1 MKKNQ
6 SPQDN
11 TINYFFDAIIFVL
24 SSTLKTLFKVLVD
37 ALKKNDNQF
46 VQKVL
51 KSTLMTM
58 FFGQLTKSKRITV
71 KDIKPVLEKKEVLEK
86 LINDKST
93 VPIGTDLRNGNSVHL
108 TLKEINQHVLVAG
121 ATGEGKTTL
130 MTTMIRHP
138 MRHGFPIIIIDPKG
152 DYDDVIKIHQMAIK
166 NGRGDKFKLFSLA
179 YPEKSCSYN
188 PLKIGTPEQLKSK
201 ILEALGLEHEYYGSV
216 AAQFLANLFDVLTY
230 LEIKKSMTLL
240 DLYKYLSSPNDLGK
254 LDLELKAKPRSPKQI
269 EIMAKMHSLKS
280 TDRKDLLGIMA
291 HINAMCLTE
300 FDEILGN
307 YENSRG
313 EIDIAEALNNN
324 EILYFQMNTP
334 GYADF
339 SQRIGKLILQDLK
352 LITSLIHAAKIKR
365 KYEFGFCF
373 IDEFGSFV
381 TESFAELLKMIRST
395 GIGMNLFMQGIA
407 DVEAINK
414 PLANQVLGNTKVKII
429 LRQDIDTDVET
440 WSSMAGTEDAEIES
454 YQINADGIL
463 SSRTGMGNVHEGKK
477 MKIDFDVFKNLN
489 VGQAV
494 VINKGR
500 HSQDLIQIWQQTPEI
515 FNQEIKK
522 SKTKPDIFN
531 SVADVTGSVHVSG
544 MQIFRRENPKPR
556 LKKSISVTS

>member
-1 MKKNQ
+1 MNQKQ

-11 TINYFFDAIIFVL
+11 TINYFFDAVIFIFFK
-24 SSTLKTLFKVLVD
+24 SIKTLFQVLLD
-37 ALKKNDNQF
+37 LIKKSDNKHINSF
-46 VQKVL
+46 L
-51 KSTLMTM
+51 KSAAVTE
-58 FFGQLTKSKRITV
+58 FFGNLTKSKRITV
-71 KDIKPVLEKKEVLEK
+71 KDIKPAKENQARLEK
-86 LINDKST
+86 LITDKT
-93 VPIGTDLRNGNSVHL
+93 KVPIGTDLRSENQVFL
-108 TLKEINQHVLVAG
+108 TIKEINQHVLVAG

-138 MRHGFPIIIIDPKG
+138 MIHGFPIIIIDPKG
-152 DYDDVIKIHQMAIK
+152 DFEDVKKIHQMAIN

-201 ILEALGLEHEYYGSV
+201 IMEALGLEHEYYGSV

-230 LEIKKSMTLL
+230 LEVKKSLTLM

-269 EIMAKMHSLKS
+269 EIMAKMHSLKT

-307 YENSRG
+307 YENTRG

-339 SQRIGKLILQDLK
+339 SMRIGKLILQDLK
-352 LITSLIHAAKIKR
+352 LITSLIHAAKIQR

-381 TESFAELLKMIRST
+381 TQSFAELLKMIRST

-407 DVEAINK
+407 DIEAINK

-454 YQINADGIL
+454 YQMNTDGL
-463 SSRTGMGNVHEGKK
+463 TSGRTGMGNVHEGKK

-500 HSQDLIQIWQQTPEI
+500 HTQELVQIWQQAQPHLKTEI
-515 FNQEIKK
+515 SEIQ
-522 SKTKPDIFN
+522 TKPDIFK
-531 SVADVTGSVHVSG
+531 SYTDLDGSARVVRKQNLGHHNH
-544 MQIFRRENPKPR
+544 NPR
-556 LKKSISVTS
+556 HSSINKTT